1 MTSSSLRH
9 YWARPLIVA
18 SAAALVQ
25 VGITAAA
32 DFGSDPQRQ
41 ANELL
46 APTIARRA
54 AFSPS
59 AAHTEAH
66 LPDPQEQA
74 RWLLDGRNAAA
85 SADNTA
91 THPAPRANV
100 VDSHPADLHEDA
112 QSVAQQMILAAHG
125 RIATRTAMSGHDDH
139 ARTVRIVDS
148 AAKTR

>member
-25 VGITAAA
+25 VGIAAA
-32 DFGSDPQRQ
+32 TDFGSDPQSQ
-41 ANELL
+41 ASELL
-46 APTIARRA
+46 APTIAKRA

-59 AAHTEAH
+59 AAHAEAH

-74 RWLLDGRNAAA
+74 RWLLDGRHAGA
-85 SADNTA
+85 SANHTA
-91 THPAPRANV
+91 TQSTPRANV
-100 VDSHPADLHEDA
+100 VDPHLAHLHEDA
-112 QSVAQQMILAAHG
+112 QSMAQQMILAAHG

-139 ARTVRIVDS
+139 ARTVRIADS